1 MYYTNVVQFK
11 CFCTYL
17 QIELGTK
24 NFFQQLNFSFVSMMA
39 FIGDGSGVG
48 VVVIVVVIGVVI
60 DVVIGVVAI
69 SCAVKI
75 SI

>member
-11 CFCTYL
+11 CFCTDL

-39 FIGDGSGVG
+39 FIGGGSGVG
-48 VVVIVVVIGVVI
+48 VVVVFVFVFVIVVVVVS
-60 DVVIGVVAI
+60 I

>member
-1 MYYTNVVQFK
+1 MYYTNVVQLK

-39 FIGDGSGVG
+39 FIGGGSGA
-48 VVVIVVVIGVVI
+48 VVVVVVDIVVVDIVVVDI
-60 DVVIGVVAI
+60 FD
-69 SCAVKI
+69 SR
-75 SI
+75 

>member
-1 MYYTNVVQFK
+1 MYYTNVVQLK

-39 FIGDGSGVG
+39 FIGGGSGVG
-48 VVVIVVVIGVVI
+48 VVVVFVFVFVIVVVVVS
-60 DVVIGVVAI
+60 I